1 MITLQ
6 WIGGNSFFTAA
17 RQLEEEGTQAE
28 AEVAHPRALLVV
40 LPDKVC
46 VQRPQGWLQLT
57 LAELW

>member
-1 MITLQ
+1 MTLQ
-6 WIGGNSFFTAA
+6 WIVGDWFFAAA

-28 AEVAHPRALLVV
+28 AEAAHPRALLVV

-46 VQRPQGWLQLT
+46 VQSPQGWLQLP